1 MKINPL
7 KSTFTLLGIL
17 ICLIFSSGFIPN
29 LNQEKHTIYDGKTG
43 LGNWFVCDKKKVT
56 IFEKDKRMV
65 AYINQSHFECF
76 GIFFEPMDVNKF
88 NKLNFLA
95 GIENSYKE
103 DTISLYVSLIDN
115 KKNATNFKQVM
126 LRITKG
132 PVGQQSISLEDL
144 IIKDQK
150 VDFTHINS
158 VLYYV
163 GSKRDTGFWG
173 NLVIKEISML

>member
-1 MKINPL
+1 
-7 KSTFTLLGIL
+7 
-17 ICLIFSSGFIPN
+17 
-29 LNQEKHTIYDGKTG
+29 
-43 LGNWFVCDKKKVT
+43 
-56 IFEKDKRMV
+56 
-65 AYINQSHFECF
+65 
-76 GIFFEPMDVNKF
+76 MDVNKF

-103 DTISLYVSLIDN
+103 DTIALYVSLIDN
-115 KKNATNFKQVM
+115 KKNATNFKKVM

-132 PVGQQSISLEDL
+132 PISQQSVSLEDL

-158 VLYYV
+158 ILYYV

-173 NLVIKEISML
+173 NLVFKDISMI

>member
-1 MKINPL
+1 MKINRL
-7 KSTFTLLGIL
+7 TYYIGALELLL
-17 ICLIFSSGFIPN
+17 CLVFSFGFRPISN
-29 LNQEKHTIYDGKTG
+29 LDKHIVYDGKTG
-43 LGNWFVCDKKKVT
+43 FGNWFVCDKKKVS
-56 IFEKDKRMV
+56 IFEKEKKVV

-76 GIFFEPMDVNKF
+76 GIFFDPLDVNKF

-103 DTISLYVSLIDN
+103 DTIALYVSLIDN
-115 KKNATNFKQVM
+115 KKNATNFKKVM

-132 PVGQQSISLEDL
+132 PVSQHNISLEEL

-150 VDFTHINS
+150 VDFTKINS
-158 VLYYV
+158 VLFYV

-173 NLVIKEISML
+173 NLVLKEISML